1 MRLVLTV
8 EGAGAGAAAE
18 QELRHPAVDG
28 GVVDHQHPRHPL
40 LRLRSSNLHA
50 SLSLS
55 YLQSKRRRRR
65 GKLLVVVE
73 KEGLPV
79 AGRLLFL

>member
-1 MRLVLTV
+1 VRLVLTV

-50 SLSLS
+50 SLSHS
-55 YLQSKRRRRR
+55 AICNRS
-65 GKLLVVVE
+65 GGGGGGGE
-73 KEGLPV
+73 S
-79 AGRLLFL
+79 F